1 MSVSSTGTRV
11 DAAHTPAAQRR
22 VRWRDLIWIGWRQH
36 RLMLTATAA
45 IALVGALL
53 IALVATTLANRG
65 GIDTSVLFF
74 DNLARPAALLEMCIL
89 GYSVVVAV
97 FWAAPLLAKEYEQR
111 THLFVWSQDVSALR
125 WLAGKTVL
133 LATTA
138 VAFALLLGAMG
149 NVLLY
154 QFNAVATDASY
165 PRFEPFDTPYFGAVP
180 LVQAGYALFG
190 FALGLALS
198 ALCRR
203 TVLSMGLTLVTFI
216 VVRGAVAGAIRPHY
230 QSPVRETH
238 SLRESDAMW
247 STHEHSM
254 HVSSG
259 YLDTA
264 GNTVEYPHFCDIG
277 QHTAG
282 DYQSCLAKHDIVG
295 SYVDYQPIERLGTF
309 HLIEFGLFTALAL
322 LLFAVTWRLL
332 RRTSRL

>member
-1 MSVSSTGTRV
+1 MSASAETPLDTTSTT
-11 DAAHTPAAQRR
+11 AAHQR

-36 RLMLTATAA
+36 RLMLTGTGA
-45 IALVGALL
+45 IALLGALL
-53 IALVATTLANRG
+53 IALVSTTLANRG

-125 WLAGKTVL
+125 WLVGKTML

-149 NVLLY
+149 NVLLH
-154 QFNAVATDASY
+154 QFNTVSADASY
-165 PRFEPFDTPYFGAVP
+165 PQFEPFDTPYFGAVP

-190 FALGLALS
+190 FALGLLLS

-216 VVRGAVAGAIRPHY
+216 VVRGVVAGAIRPHY
-230 QSPVRETH
+230 QSPIRETH

-247 STHEHSM
+247 SAHEHSM
-254 HVSSG
+254 HVNGG
-259 YLDTA
+259 YLDTT
-264 GNTVEYPHFCDIG
+264 GDTVEYPHVCDIG
-277 QHTAG
+277 QSTAG
-282 DYQSCLAKHDIVG
+282 DYQSCLAKHDIAD

-309 HLIEFGLFTALAL
+309 QLIEFGLFTGLAL
-322 LLFAVTWRLL
+322 LLFAVTWRLM
-332 RRTSRL
+332 RRNTRL